1 MSGGDSAVRPA
12 AIRANGWGW
21 RHGARLAPAIAGLD
35 LAIAPG
41 ERVLLLGASGSGK
54 STLLHGIA
62 GVLGGDEEGAATG
75 ELLVDGR
82 PPAASRGRSGL
93 VLQDPDSQLVM
104 ARLGDDVAF
113 GLENLGVGRDA
124 IWPRVGAALDEVGL
138 HLPLDHPTN
147 ALSGGQRQRLALAG
161 VLAMRPGLIL
171 LDEPT
176 ANLDPDGVR
185 EVRDAVARVAEETG
199 ATLIVIEHRV
209 SVWLPVVDRVV
220 VLGRGGLVADGAPR
234 EVLRQQ
240 GGELRAAG
248 VWVPSDVPWQAHP
261 PAQRHDEPLLR
272 AAALDVARV
281 RGVPVQRGIDVD
293 VEAGRI
299 LAITGPNGCGKSTLA
314 LTLAGLLKPDGGRLA
329 SGAALAGARGDE
341 PWRWR
346 SRELLTRIGTV
357 FQNPEH
363 QFLTGS
369 VLAELEVGPRALRLP
384 AAERRARVEPLLTA
398 LRLEALVGANP
409 FTLSGG
415 EKRRLSVATALATRP
430 RVLVLDEPTFGQDA
444 NTWREL
450 ARLIVDLRDD
460 GVGVVAVT
468 HDETFVDA
476 VADSRLELSGAPAA
490 LAPHRATARC
500 ERSTRAVRRLE
511 RASDPHMAR
520 AGERP

>member
-1 MSGGDSAVRPA
+1 VAGGDNAVRPIA
-12 AIRANGWGW
+12 VQANQWGW
-21 RHGARLAPAIAGLD
+21 RHGGRRDPAIRGLD

-62 GVLGGDEEGAATG
+62 GVLGGDDDGAASG

-82 PPAASRGRSGL
+82 PPAASRGSSGL
-93 VLQDPDSQLVM
+93 VLQDPDSQVVM
-104 ARLGDDVAF
+104 ARVGDDVAF
-113 GLENLGVGRDA
+113 GLENLGVAADD
-124 IWPRVGAALDEVGL
+124 IWSRVRAALDAVGL
-138 HLPLDHPTN
+138 QLPLDHPTN
-147 ALSGGQRQRLALAG
+147 QLSGGQRQRLALAG

-176 ANLDPDGVR
+176 ANLDPEGVR

-199 ATLIVIEHRV
+199 ATLVVIEHRV

-220 VLGRGGLVADGAPR
+220 VLGHGGELVADGAPDD
-234 EVLRQQ
+234 VLSSRAEQ
-240 GGELRAAG
+240 LRAAG
-248 VWVPSDVPWQAHP
+248 VWVPADVPWRA
-261 PAQRHDEPLLR
+261 PAPAAAGARAGEHQPDGISHEPLLCAR
-272 AAALDVARV
+272 SLDVARV
-281 RGVPVQRGIDVD
+281 RGVPVQQGIDVD
-293 VEAGRI
+293 IEGGRI
-299 LAITGPNGCGKSTLA
+299 LAVTGPNGAGKSTLA
-314 LTLAGLLKPDGGRLA
+314 LTLAGLLRPEGGTLSARP
-329 SGAALAGARGDE
+329 ALAGTRGDE

-357 FQNPEH
+357 FQSPEH

-369 VLAELEVGPRALRLP
+369 VLAELEVGPRALRLTP
-384 AAERRARVEPLLTA
+384 AERRKRVEPLLAA
-398 LRLEALVGANP
+398 LRLEKLVGANP

-460 GVGVVAVT
+460 GVGIVAVT

-476 VADSRLELSGAPAA
+476 ITDMRLELDVPRVALMPAA
-490 LAPHRATARC
+490 ASNRQITGAR
-500 ERSTRAVRRLE
+500 S
-511 RASDPHMAR
+511 
-520 AGERP
+520 